1 MEIEIEWG
9 NKART
14 RRTYLTFL
22 LYAFIIYPNKYTS
35 FSTRFKSF
43 NDFLSFAYTVLS
55 ILLEYKMSKSVFR
68 GL

>member
-1 MEIEIEWG
+1 MEIEIECG
-9 NKART
+9 DKART

-43 NDFLSFAYTVLS
+43 NDFL
-55 ILLEYKMSKSVFR
+55 
-68 GL
+68 